1 MGVWR
6 EGKGWCFCGGGR
18 TERLRGSLLSC
29 KGPAMAS
36 ISSGAGRGEGTGFLI
51 HPNLLLTTHGTLSS
65 VTAAEDVEIQLN
77 QGRFPARLV
86 PYRSVCYSN
95 LYFLNY
101 VSIMASSVTFAFM
114 ANDNGSVFFITSS
127 VLDLTI
133 VGLDAAVT
141 KTNSQGHHPSYL
153 KTCGNPSLGLGSTVY
168 LLSYTNKKELVI
180 GEGKVV
186 VATDNLIKL
195 FAEGRTWSPGSAG
208 FDAQGNL
215 ALMIC
220 DPMKLASSPTG
231 KSSSASSSSSLTCK
245 GDSSMLF
252 GIPIPIIC
260 DWLHQHWEGSLDELS
275 KPKLP
280 LIRLLSTGQKSE
292 HSCSFSQRQIFKPEE
307 EDANI
312 SSSAHVAG
320 KSKFQLGSS
329 SSARLG
335 ISTPEIYESPKITS
349 GPIRRKEN
357 ATVQLLDIN
366 FPPRAPRSIVLPKP
380 LKQPLPEPSENIR
393 YDSKPE
399 NPSIED
405 DRRSE
410 VQSCSSP
417 MEVSELPNEGEG
429 FSSGEETMYS
439 AETMES
445 RNIPSPPKESKFNPV
460 GRSQSCVN
468 YSRWAS
474 SQRDTTKRRGML
486 QNQHS
491 MIPVRKAQ
499 SYAAAL
505 THKSREYYSPTVS
518 SSMKKRN
525 GSDQPPIRSR
535 KNVLELSPRWMF

>member
-6 EGKGWCFCGGGR
+6 EGNGWCFCGGGR
-18 TERLRGSLLSC
+18 TERLMGSLLSC

-36 ISSGAGRGEGTGFLI
+36 ISSGAGRGDGTGFLI
-51 HPNLLLTTHGTLSS
+51 HPNLLLTTHGTLAS

-86 PYRSVCYSN
+86 PYR
-95 LYFLNY
+95 
-101 VSIMASSVTFAFM
+101 
-114 ANDNGSVFFITSS
+114 FFITSS

-141 KTNSQGHHPSYL
+141 KPNSQGHHPSYL
-153 KTCGNPSLGLGSTVY
+153 KTCGNPSLGLGSAVY
-168 LLSYTNKKELVI
+168 LLSYTDKKELVI

-292 HSCSFSQRQIFKPEE
+292 HSCSFSQRQIFKPEDQ

-312 SSSAHVAG
+312 SSSAHVTG

-329 SSARLG
+329 SSANVVAIGQG

-349 GPIRRKEN
+349 GTIRRKET

-366 FPPRAPRSIVLPKP
+366 FPPRAPRSIVLPKL
-380 LKQPLPEPSENIR
+380 LKQPLPEPNENIR
-393 YDSKPE
+393 YESKPE
-399 NPSIED
+399 NPSMED
-405 DRRSE
+405 DCCSE

-417 MEVSELPNEGEG
+417 LEVSELPNEGEG

-445 RNIPSPPKESKFNPV
+445 RNIPSPPKEISKFNPV

-468 YSRWAS
+468 YSRWES
-474 SQRDTTKRRGML
+474 SQRNTTKRREML
-486 QNQHS
+486 QNQHR
-491 MIPVRKAQ
+491 MIPARKAQ
-499 SYAAAL
+499 SYI

-525 GSDQPPIRSR
+525 GSDPPPIRSR
-535 KNVLELSPRWMF
+535 KNVLQLSPRWMF